1 MIELCR
7 NQVMTAEVLS
17 YHLLP
22 CKIEIE
28 LETPSKRNMFI
39 EIYQMKIEFY
49 PVFISVQID
58 TANIIIC
65 TGLQECNVCKID
77 LDKL

>member
-39 EIYQMKIEFY
+39 EIQEENRILSSFY
-49 PVFISVQID
+49 LSSDRYSKHYYLHRIARVQRMQ
-58 TANIIIC
+58 NRF
-65 TGLQECNVCKID
+65 G
-77 LDKL
+77 